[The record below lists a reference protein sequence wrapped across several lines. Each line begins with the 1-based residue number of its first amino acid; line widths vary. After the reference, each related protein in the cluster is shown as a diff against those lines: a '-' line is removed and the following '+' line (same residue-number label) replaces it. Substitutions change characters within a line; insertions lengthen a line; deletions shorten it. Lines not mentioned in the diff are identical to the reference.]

1 MTLNLFYSLIEIS
14 CWKILWSIF
23 SVILKDLSWEKF
35 TSIEG
40 RHLIMIVMNL
50 VIALTILATLLVVHS
65 LIGSG
70 FAEFA
75 SGFSPAL

>member
-1 MTLNLFYSLIEIS
+1 
-14 CWKILWSIF
+14 
-23 SVILKDLSWEKF
+23 
-35 TSIEG
+35 
-40 RHLIMIVMNL
+40 MIVMNL

-75 SGFSPAL
+75 SGFSPAVGGAMLKTAARVRKAVSQTRMVKNKKAREDQNPEGNGESKDE